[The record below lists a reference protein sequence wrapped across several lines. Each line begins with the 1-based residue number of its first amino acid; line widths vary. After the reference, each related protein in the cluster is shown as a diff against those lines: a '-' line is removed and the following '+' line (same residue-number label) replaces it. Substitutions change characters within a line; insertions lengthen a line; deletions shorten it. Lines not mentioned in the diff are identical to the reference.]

1 MPGIASAE
9 VTIASEAERDGA
21 VTAGTLVHDT
31 TNDKNIYYLSNTAG
45 TELTING
52 GDYSNGDMYASYI
65 GNGNSTADISGYTLT
80 ITANAGT
87 FDNTVLLAAGYT
99 T

>member
-1 MPGIASAE
+1 MPGIASAAVE
-9 VTIASEAERDGA
+9 IASVAERDSA

-31 TNDKNIYYLSNTAG
+31 TNNTYYLSNTAG
-45 TELTING
+45 TELIING